1 MDLPLDTLFSTLIYG
16 GVLVFCGYHLGRKND
31 EEKISNVIDWLIDE
45 GYVKHQINMDGEVE
59 LIKLNEYDR

>member
-1 MDLPLDTLFSTLIYG
+1 MYLPLDTLFSTLIYG

-31 EEKISNVIDWLIDE
+31 EEKIGNVIDWLIDE
-45 GYVKHQINMDGEVE
+45 GYVKHQINIDGEVE